1 MEKKDINTIGYAV
14 SCVEKQLNK
23 NLFQFKNEIHATVL
37 FKSALEF
44 FMASLSSKL
53 LSDLAHRVNSI
64 HQTDIV
70 SSKEEDLDNPDIIV
84 FHGIDF
90 SNRTLENYC
99 FDDKILINVSF
110 RNCKLIN
117 CRFRNTC
124 IYFCDLRYSDI
135 NGGTFEKAYMW
146 WSDLYRAYFQGVIRF
161 ANATIS
167 DTSINNAYFS
177 GATLIR
183 KMNFKNKS
191 LLQMDADIYKYF
203 LIIWDSVRNYK
214 DKIKT
219 DDNITGEEK
228 INRITDRRNEELEL
242 IFKNLSSIFIATGFS
257 NDSNWAY
264 VQGKKA
270 ERKVLG
276 KEISIRKLLG
286 KDSIRQLKVL
296 GKWSTNW
303 LFDIAFGYGE
313 SLVKISRTYLTIVTV
328 FTFIYMYECNI
339 QDIVQAFI
347 ISFKNMVGSSDD
359 LPLEDNIFLSVLN
372 VIQTTAGILIT
383 GIFGFILGNKI
394 RNQ

>member
-1 MEKKDINTIGYAV
+1 MEKKDINTIGYTV

-242 IFKNLSSIFIATGFS
+242 IFKNLSSTFIATGFS

-303 LFDIAFGYGE
+303 LFDIEIGRAH
-313 SLVKISRTYLTIVTV
+313 V
-328 FTFIYMYECNI
+328 
-339 QDIVQAFI
+339 
-347 ISFKNMVGSSDD
+347 
-359 LPLEDNIFLSVLN
+359 
-372 VIQTTAGILIT
+372 
-383 GIFGFILGNKI
+383 
-394 RNQ
+394 